1 MVKTALGRIPIA
13 VRGEGV
19 HKDVRVFA
27 AETKIIPG
35 GCVLDVAVSYTRA
48 FNANG
53 EDEGYLFEPKMRW
66 LMLGDV
72 EDP

>member
-1 MVKTALGRIPIA
+1 
-13 VRGEGV
+13 
-19 HKDVRVFA
+19 VFA